1 MKIIIKYL
9 FIIVL
14 LVTLNRCTVQYS
26 MGGANIEPDVETIS
40 IKDFPNRAPRGPA
53 DFENYFTNELK
64 DKFQSQTSLT
74 LVGRNGDL
82 DLTGEITDYNTKPVA
97 VGGDETASETR
108 LTVTVH
114 VVFINAKHPD
124 DNFDTS
130 FSQYEDFDASQNLS
144 SVEDELIKNIT
155 EKIVQDIFNKAVVNW

>member
-1 MKIIIKYL
+1 MKIGIKYL
-9 FIIVL
+9 ILITIL
-14 LVTLNRCTVQYS
+14 ISITRCTIQYS
-26 MGGANIEPDVETIS
+26 MGGANIEPDVETIT
-40 IKDFPNRAPRGPA
+40 INDFPNRAPRGPA

-130 FSQYEDFDASQNLS
+130 FSQYEDFDASQNLAS
-144 SVEDELIKNIT
+144 LEDELIKNIT
-155 EKIVQDIFNKAVVNW
+155 EKIVQDIFNKAVV